1 MDRCDTTS
9 SVGLI
14 IPNGGID
21 LIAPLRINFGNSL
34 VPLASVA
41 VKLEQF
47 SFVFVAT
54 YRDSRILGVS
64 AGWLSQLVCM

>member
-9 SVGLI
+9 PVGLI
-14 IPNGGID
+14 LPNDDID
-21 LIAPLRINFGNSL
+21 LIAPLRIYFGNSL
-34 VPLASVA
+34 VPIASVA

-54 YRDSRILGVS
+54 YHDSRILGVS